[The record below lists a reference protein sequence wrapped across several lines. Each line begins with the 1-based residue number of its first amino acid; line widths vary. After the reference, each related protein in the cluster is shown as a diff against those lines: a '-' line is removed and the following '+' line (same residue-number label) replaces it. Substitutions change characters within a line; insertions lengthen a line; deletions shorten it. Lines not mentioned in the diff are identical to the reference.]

1 MPTRFDF
8 TDLLLVTKIAESK
21 SLSQGAHKA
30 HLSTPAASHRIKLLE
45 ENLGVQ
51 LLYRKSQGVTLTPS
65 GEAFAHH
72 ARTVLQQLEH
82 LNSDI
87 REYARGTKG
96 HLRVWA
102 ATMAFE
108 FLPEVVE
115 IFLATRHDVDIEV
128 RERKSFDIV
137 RAIIHGRTDVGIV
150 SATVDSEYVQM
161 IPYREERLVLVT
173 PAQHEFAR
181 ERSIAFE
188 QALGLPFVG
197 LWEANNI
204 HTFLVQEASRL
215 GATIRLRVEAS
226 NFETACRMIE
236 ANVGVG
242 VLPEKAAQRYARS
255 FDVAIVELAD
265 EWALRKLKICM
276 RKFDDV
282 SPLAQDFAKLLR
294 SNAQAPSGRHESKD
308 VDSEHRRRR
317 A

>member
-8 TDLLLVTKIAESK
+8 TDLVLITKIAESK
-21 SLSQGAHKA
+21 SLSQGAHKV

-45 ENLGVQ
+45 EKLGVQ

-72 ARTVLQQLEH
+72 ARTVLQQLEN

-115 IFLATRHDVDIEV
+115 AFLATRRDVDIEV

-137 RAIIHGRTDVGIV
+137 RAIIHGRADVGIV
-150 SATVDSEYVQM
+150 SANVDSEYVQM
-161 IPYREERLVLVT
+161 VPYRDEHLVLVT
-173 PAQHEFAR
+173 PARHELAR
-181 ERSIAFE
+181 EKSIAFE
-188 QALGLPFVG
+188 QTLELPFVG
-197 LWEANNI
+197 LWESNNI

-215 GATIRLRVEAS
+215 GAIIRLRVEAS

-236 ANVGVG
+236 SNVGVG
-242 VLPEKAAQRYARS
+242 VLPEKAAARYARS
-255 FDVAIVELAD
+255 FDVAIVKLAD
-265 EWALRKLKICM
+265 EWAVRKLKICM
-276 RKFDDV
+276 RTFDEV
-282 SPLAQDFAKLLR
+282 PPLAQDFAKLLR
-294 SNAQAPSGRHESKD
+294 STAQRPSKRHED
-308 VDSEHRRRR
+308 NLDSDQSRRR